1 MEVYEDYD
9 NHVEEMRVENEEKE
23 RKKICWWFTV
33 TYNISIWSSRPLFEK
48 KIKGLKLKN

>member
-23 RKKICWWFTV
+23 RKKIC
-33 TYNISIWSSRPLFEK
+33 
-48 KIKGLKLKN
+48 